1 MCCSSKNRR
10 IESSSKINDG
20 LLAYDH
26 CIVLKAVALTVKGNT
41 LQFVIVPQF
50 AFPAEDNSI

>member
-26 CIVLKAVALTVKGNT
+26 CIVLKAVTVKGNT